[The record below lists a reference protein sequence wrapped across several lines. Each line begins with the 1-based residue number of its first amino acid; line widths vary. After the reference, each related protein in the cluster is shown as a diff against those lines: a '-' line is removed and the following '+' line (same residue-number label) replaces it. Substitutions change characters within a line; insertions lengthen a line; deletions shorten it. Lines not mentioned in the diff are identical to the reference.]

1 MKKIRIWQAATSTSV
16 KYLCNKGAH
25 RRKVKKKLSKEISK
39 KKISQNQSKLLVL
52 KTTKKVP
59 FSVLL
64 TKELSITAETKAGR
78 RETLDLETSI

>member
-1 MKKIRIWQAATSTSV
+1 
-16 KYLCNKGAH
+16 
-25 RRKVKKKLSKEISK
+25 
-39 KKISQNQSKLLVL
+39 VL